1 MKKILLFAVALALPL
16 LFSCKKDNKDAGSAS
31 IPSGASF
38 NSSVTFENED
48 LWITFNGDN
57 NYVAGK
63 KTTKVEYA
71 FEVMWGTYTYANNI
85 YTLYLG
91 TSETPLGTIEDLGN
105 GKVHVN
111 ITTAGMD
118 DDVNITATRPTAG
131 NDSQRAANHTW
142 KPVSLTLIYGALTFN
157 STNGVDLNEFE
168 SWAVQNKILEN
179 TTFKKNMVMQNVF
192 ISDSKLGII
201 FANGDTYVA
210 EFNSKADLSN
220 FDLTQVDIKNATGNF
235 SIFEGKASVSF
246 SNGQCVVEIKG
257 RYQGNSATAILTLT
271 L

>member
-16 LFSCKKDNKDAGSAS
+16 LFSCNKDKNNDPGSAS

-38 NSSVTFENED
+38 NNSVTFEND
-48 LWITFNGDN
+48 DMWITFNGDN
-57 NYVAGK
+57 NYVGGK
-63 KTTKVEYA
+63 KTTKVE
-71 FEVMWGTYTYANNI
+71 FVWEVMWGKYTYANNI

-91 TSETPLGTIEDLGN
+91 TSESPIGTITDLGN
-105 GKVHVN
+105 GKVHVK
-111 ITTAGMD
+111 IEAMD
-118 DDVNITATRPTAG
+118 MDVDVNVTRPAAG

-157 STNGVDLNEFE
+157 SSNGVDLNEFE

-192 ISDSKLGII
+192 ISDSKLGIV

-210 EFNSKADLSN
+210 KFDSKADLAN
-220 FDLTQVDIKNATGNF
+220 FTLSQVDIKNATGNF
-235 SIFEGKASVSF
+235 SIFEGNASVSF

-257 RYQGNSATAILTLT
+257 RYQDNSATAILTLA